1 MMKIGV
7 IGLGNIAQ
15 KAYLPVMVE
24 MQDVVEWHLCSRNRE
39 KLEAV
44 GKKFGFQHLYTSIEE
59 WLDSGIEAAFVHV
72 ATVAHAE
79 IIRKLLERG
88 ISVYVDK
95 PISDDPEETKELI
108 ELADAKGLL
117 LTAGFNRRFAPM
129 VERLKGIPDKKM
141 ILIQKDRV
149 KNVEPVRFAVYDLF
163 IHIADTALYLL
174 DDEVVSLQSHL
185 VENEGELKRLWLMLE
200 TKSTTCFVS
209 MNYEA
214 GANQEV
220 MEVQSPEGIARV
232 LNLTDMTIEQKNG
245 KQQVA
250 FGDWEGT
257 LRKRGFAPLIA
268 SFVAGVK
275 EHTNPVSTESSYL
288 SHSLCEK
295 ILADNGFGNKPNE

>member
-1 MMKIGV
+1 MKIGV
-7 IGLGNIAQ
+7 IGLGDIAQ

-24 MQDVVEWHLCSRNRE
+24 MQDEVEWHLCSRNGE
-39 KLEAV
+39 TLETV
-44 GKKFGFQHLYTSIEE
+44 GKKFGFQHLYTSMEE
-59 WLDSGIEAAFVHV
+59 WLDSGIDAAFVHV

-95 PISDDPEETKELI
+95 PISDDLEETKQLI

-129 VERLKGIPDKKM
+129 VERLKEIPDKKM

-174 DDEVVSLQSHL
+174 DDEVVSVQSHL

-220 MEVQSPEGIARV
+220 MEIQSPDGIVRV
-232 LNLTDMTIEQKNG
+232 MNLTDMTIEQKNS
-245 KQQVA
+245 KQQIA
-250 FGDWEGT
+250 FGDWEWT
-257 LRKRGFAPLIA
+257 LRKRGFAPLIG

-275 EHTNPVSTESSYL
+275 ERTNPVSTESSYL

-295 ILADNGFGNKPNE
+295 ILVDNGFGINPNE

>member
-1 MMKIGV
+1 MKIGV

-24 MQDVVEWHLCSRNRE
+24 MQDEVEWHLCSRNGE
-39 KLEAV
+39 TLETA
-44 GKKFGFQHLYTSIEE
+44 GKKFGFRHLYTSIEE

-95 PISDDPEETKELI
+95 PISDNLEETKELI
-108 ELADAKGLL
+108 ELADAKSLL

-129 VERLKGIPDKKM
+129 VERLKGISDKKM

-174 DDEVVSLQSHL
+174 DDEVVSVQSHL

-220 MEVQSPEGIARV
+220 MEVQSPEGITRV
-232 LNLTDMTIEQKNG
+232 LNLTDMTIVQKSS
-245 KQQVA
+245 KQQVT

-268 SFVAGVK
+268 AFVAGVK
-275 EHTNPVSTESSYL
+275 EKTNPVSTESSYL

-295 ILADNGFGNKPNE
+295 ILADNGFGSKPNE

>member
-1 MMKIGV
+1 M
-7 IGLGNIAQ
+7 
-15 KAYLPVMVE
+15 
-24 MQDVVEWHLCSRNRE
+24 
-39 KLEAV
+39 
-44 GKKFGFQHLYTSIEE
+44 
-59 WLDSGIEAAFVHV
+59 
-72 ATVAHAE
+72 
-79 IIRKLLERG
+79 
-88 ISVYVDK
+88 DK
-95 PISDDPEETKELI
+95 PISGDLEETKELI

-174 DDEVVSLQSHL
+174 DDEVVSVQSHL

-220 MEVQSPEGIARV
+220 MEVQSPEGITRV
-232 LNLTDMTIEQKNG
+232 LNLTDMTIVQKNG
-245 KQQVA
+245 KQQIA

-257 LRKRGFAPLIA
+257 LRKRGFAPLIG

-275 EHTNPVSTESSYL
+275 GNTNPVSTESSYL

>member
-1 MMKIGV
+1 MKIGV

-24 MQDVVEWHLCSRNRE
+24 MQDEVEWHLCSRNKE
-39 KLEAV
+39 TLEAV
-44 GKKFGFQHLYTSIEE
+44 GKKFGFKHLYTSLDDL
-59 WLDSGIEAAFVHV
+59 LDSGIEAAFVHV
-72 ATVAHAE
+72 ATVAHGE
-79 IIRKLLERG
+79 TIRKLLEHG

-95 PISDDPEETKELI
+95 PISGDLEETKELI

-174 DDEVVSLQSHL
+174 DDEVVSVQSHL

-220 MEVQSPEGIARV
+220 MEVQSPEGITRV
-232 LNLTDMTIEQKNG
+232 LNLTDMTIVQKSS
-245 KQQVA
+245 KQQVT

-268 SFVAGVK
+268 AFVAGVK
-275 EHTNPVSTESSYL
+275 EKTNPVSTESSYL

-295 ILADNGFGNKPNE
+295 ILADNGFGSKPNE

>member
-1 MMKIGV
+1 MKIGV

-24 MQDVVEWHLCSRNRE
+24 MQAEVEWHLCSRNKE
-39 KLEAV
+39 TLETA
-44 GKKFGFQHLYTSIEE
+44 GKKFGFRHLYTSIEE

-95 PISDDPEETKELI
+95 PISDNLEETKELI

-129 VERLKGIPDKKM
+129 VERLKGISDKKM

-174 DDEVVSLQSHL
+174 DDEVVSVQSHL

-220 MEVQSPEGIARV
+220 MEVQSPEGITRV
-232 LNLTDMTIEQKNG
+232 LNLTDMTIVQKNDR
-245 KQQVA
+245 QQVA

-268 SFVAGVK
+268 AFVAGVK
-275 EHTNPVSTESSYL
+275 EKTNPVSTESSYL

-295 ILADNGFGNKPNE
+295 ILADNGFGSKPNE

>member
-1 MMKIGV
+1 M
-7 IGLGNIAQ
+7 
-15 KAYLPVMVE
+15 
-24 MQDVVEWHLCSRNRE
+24 
-39 KLEAV
+39 
-44 GKKFGFQHLYTSIEE
+44 
-59 WLDSGIEAAFVHV
+59 
-72 ATVAHAE
+72 
-79 IIRKLLERG
+79 
-88 ISVYVDK
+88 DK
-95 PISDDPEETKELI
+95 PISDDLEETKELI

-129 VERLKGIPDKKM
+129 VERLKEIPDKKM

-163 IHIADTALYLL
+163 IHIADAALYLL
-174 DDEVVSLQSHL
+174 DDEVVSVQSHL

-220 MEVQSPEGIARV
+220 MEIQSPDGIVRV
-232 LNLTDMTIEQKNG
+232 MNLTDMTIVQKNG

-268 SFVAGVK
+268 AFVAGVK
-275 EHTNPVSTESSYL
+275 EKTNPVSTESSYL

-295 ILADNGFGNKPNE
+295 ILADNGFGSKPNE

>member
-1 MMKIGV
+1 
-7 IGLGNIAQ
+7 
-15 KAYLPVMVE
+15 
-24 MQDVVEWHLCSRNRE
+24 
-39 KLEAV
+39 
-44 GKKFGFQHLYTSIEE
+44 
-59 WLDSGIEAAFVHV
+59 
-72 ATVAHAE
+72 
-79 IIRKLLERG
+79 
-88 ISVYVDK
+88 VYVDK
-95 PISDDPEETKELI
+95 PISDDLEETKQLI

-129 VERLKGIPDKKM
+129 VERLKEIPDKKM

-174 DDEVVSLQSHL
+174 DDEVVSVQSHL

-220 MEVQSPEGIARV
+220 MEIQSPDGIVRV
-232 LNLTDMTIEQKNG
+232 MNLTDMTIEQKNS
-245 KQQVA
+245 KQQIA
-250 FGDWEGT
+250 FGDWEWT
-257 LRKRGFAPLIA
+257 LRKRGFAPLIG

-275 EHTNPVSTESSYL
+275 ERTNPVSTESSYL

-295 ILADNGFGNKPNE
+295 ILVDNGFGINPNE